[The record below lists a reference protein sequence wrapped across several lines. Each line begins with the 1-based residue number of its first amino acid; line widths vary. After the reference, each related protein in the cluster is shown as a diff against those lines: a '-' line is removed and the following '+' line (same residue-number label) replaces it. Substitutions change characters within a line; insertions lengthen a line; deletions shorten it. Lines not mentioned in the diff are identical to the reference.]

1 MILLIKAMRSG
12 PYRYLKTSLPYFN
25 MYMCLAFPYLSVE
38 YPITGTV
45 ISTTAKI
52 IVSCIEQVS
61 DDKHWIESMC
71 QLKKYYQIWKYI

>member
-38 YPITGTV
+38 YQITF

-52 IVSCIEQVS
+52 IVSCIAQVS

-71 QLKKYYQIWKYI
+71 QPQKYDQIWKYI